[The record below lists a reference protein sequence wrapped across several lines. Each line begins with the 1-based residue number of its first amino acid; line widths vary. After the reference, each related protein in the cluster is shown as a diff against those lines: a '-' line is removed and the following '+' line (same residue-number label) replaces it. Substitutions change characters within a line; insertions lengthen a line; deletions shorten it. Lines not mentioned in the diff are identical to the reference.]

1 MTYSFPLTIT
11 EVPHR
16 GTPVTYTITDTDHL
30 ARCIDAAERGGYSD
44 WQIAEGNLVYE
55 EDAEGELIEVKNEA
69 FTLDAYLD
77 WLRHDL
83 SQLIIHDESAAQ

>member
-1 MTYSFPLTIT
+1 MTCNFPLTVT

-16 GTPVTYTITDTDHL
+16 GEAMTWTLESAEHL
-30 ARCIDAAERGGYSD
+30 ARCIEQAERAGYSD
-44 WQIAEGNLVYE
+44 WQAQEGMIEYT
-55 EDAEGELIEVKNEA
+55 EGEDGEITTIDHGA

-83 SQLIIHDESAAQ
+83 SQLIVHDGDAV

>member
-1 MTYSFPLTIT
+1 MTTAQQQFPITIT

-16 GTPVTYTITDTDHL
+16 GERRTWTLESAEHL
-30 ARCIDAAERGGYSD
+30 ARCIEQAERSGYTD
-44 WQIAEGNLVYE
+44 WQIQEGNLAYE
-55 EDAEGELIEVKNEA
+55 EDAEGELVEVKNEA

-83 SQLIIHDESAAQ
+83 SQLIVEDAA

>member
-1 MTYSFPLTIT
+1 MTQKFPIKIT

-16 GTPVTYTITDTDHL
+16 GRRQTWTLESKDHL
-30 ARCIDAAERGGYSD
+30 ARCIEQAERAGYTD
-44 WQIAEGNLVYE
+44 WQIEEGNLVYTE
-55 EDAEGELIEVKNEA
+55 EDDDGELIEVHNTA

-83 SQLIIHDESAAQ
+83 SQLIVEDAE

>member
-16 GTPVTYTITDTDHL
+16 GDRRTWTIEDAGHL
-30 ARCIDAAERGGYSD
+30 ARCIEQAEHSGYTD
-44 WQIAEGNLVYE
+44 WQIQEGNLAYE
-55 EDAEGELIEVKNEA
+55 EDADGELVETHNEA

-83 SQLIIHDESAAQ
+83 SELVIH